1 MGRCKC
7 QKKDK
12 KQCTRKGSSKETQ
25 DPLYCWQHQKCKKD
39 FGADTV
45 TDNAPPAEETI
56 FSEKKGPIKE
66 GKAPPFIQNSDK
78 MVAYDLVNGLAGLK
92 SEEAVLIENVTQG
105 LWEVKIK
112 GHLNENG
119 ELIDHIEFDAY
130 ATGINTTQCHWEY
143 EGVVTTSLGMVG
155 LFDLGTLS
163 KKSNKDLEDL
173 AKASKPMNYYK
184 FGVYLQTQPQSESE
198 IYLCYDS
205 KKKVVAIRS
214 KLTSY

>member
-12 KQCTRKGSSKETQ
+12 KQCTRKGSVKVIQ

-39 FGADTV
+39 FDIGLTTSNDIIV
-45 TDNAPPAEETI
+45 
-56 FSEKKGPIKE
+56 SQKKGQIKE
-66 GKAPPFIQNSDK
+66 GKALPFIQNSDQ
-78 MVAYDLVNGLAGLK
+78 MVAYDLVNGSTGLK
-92 SEEAVLIENVTQG
+92 TDQAVIIENVTLG

-112 GHLNENG
+112 GHTNDQG
-119 ELIDHIEFDAY
+119 ELVDQIEFDAY

-143 EGVVTTSLGMVG
+143 EGVVETTLGMVG
-155 LFDLGTLS
+155 LFDYHIISQKTQ
-163 KKSNKDLEDL
+163 KELEDL

-184 FGVYLQTQPQSESE
+184 FGVYLQTQPNSESE
-198 IYLCYDS
+198 IYLCYDV